1 MGYRVDPSASIPPSR
16 QLVEAVLDGI
26 ASGELTPGARLLS
39 VRAMAGEALVNPNTV
54 AKAYRELT
62 VLGVVEAR
70 NGSGVFVTT
79 DGPGIARQQRQA
91 STLANLEQAALEA
104 RRAGHDE
111 ADIRGTVETVLEE
124 KGLEEKGKKQGRRS
138 A

>member
-1 MGYRVDPSASIPPSR
+1 MGYRVDPSASTPPSR

-39 VRAMAGEALVNPNTV
+39 VRGMASEALVNPNTV

-70 NGSGVFVTT
+70 NGSGVFVTAR
-79 DGPGIARQQRQA
+79 GPAIARKQRQA
-91 STLANLEQAALEA
+91 STLANLEQAVLEA

-111 ADIRGTVETVLEE
+111 EHIRSIVESMLRD
-124 KGLEEKGKKQGRRS
+124 RRS